1 MKKIIFALVC
11 MVMSISAN
19 AHIFDGIDL
28 NGDLVKVTRA
38 ISQKGYVTDP
48 VKGCLKGNCQGTE
61 IYLTINSTDSSHPRK
76 LGQLIIDVPMNNADA
91 LANATLMFNVI
102 YHQIGNVNGVVMYD
116 VNEDGTTMSLEKTA
130 TGLRLCYNTP
140 FYEKK

>member
-11 MVMSISAN
+11 MVMSMTAS

-28 NGDLVKVTRA
+28 NGDFAKIARA

-61 IYLTINSTDSSHPRK
+61 IFLTLNNTDSSHPRK
-76 LGQLIIDVPMNNADA
+76 LGQLIIEIPMSSADA
-91 LANATLMFNVI
+91 MANATMMFNVI
-102 YHQIGNVNGVVMYD
+102 YHQTGNVNGVVIYD
-116 VNEDGTTMSLEKTA
+116 VNEDGTTMNLEKTA
-130 TGLRLCYNTP
+130 TGLRICYNTP